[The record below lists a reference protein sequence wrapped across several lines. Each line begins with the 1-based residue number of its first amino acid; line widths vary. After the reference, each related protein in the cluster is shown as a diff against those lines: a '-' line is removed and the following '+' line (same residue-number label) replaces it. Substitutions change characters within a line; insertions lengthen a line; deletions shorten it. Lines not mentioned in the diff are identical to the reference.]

1 MNNKVT
7 YDGELTP
14 EPIEPRTGGTPKKIY
29 FIYCALAIHIILK
42 LKK

>member
-1 MNNKVT
+1 MNNNVT

-14 EPIEPRTGGTPKKIY
+14 EPIEPLTGGATNKIY